1 MPRFFL
7 PPAAWSASGA
17 PSILTGEEAPHLAQ
31 VLRIQ
36 PGTHVTVFDG
46 EGRRAQARVLEVSR
60 SRVALE
66 LSEVPPCGQLLP
78 VITLA
83 QAIPKG
89 KTMDLIV
96 QKAVELGVATIQPLV
111 TRHTIVHPGAGKS
124 EKWRRTALE
133 ACKQCGQDRL
143 PDIPDALAFDR
154 WLATQTPVAA
164 LPNTI
169 DSGDAGTRQEEAA
182 GRMPAP
188 RGPGILPAASVQTTK
203 SIEPTVL
210 AAPPSSLKLIAS
222 LAPAARPLRDVLQ
235 AYPATTHATLLI
247 GPEGDFSPDETAA
260 AIVAGFL
267 PVSLGSIVLRVET
280 ASLYCL
286 SVLRYQFGRD

>member
-17 PSILTGEEAPHLAQ
+17 PSALVGEEAHHLAQ

-36 PGTHVTVFDG
+36 PGASVTVFDG
-46 EGRRAQARVLEVSR
+46 EGHRAQARVLEVSR

-66 LSEVPPCGQLLP
+66 LGEVTSCAPLLP

-89 KTMDLIV
+89 KIMDLIV
-96 QKAVELGVATIQPLV
+96 QKAVELGIAAIHPLV
-111 TRHTIVHPGAGKS
+111 TRHTIVHPGSGKS

-143 PDIPDALAFDR
+143 PNIPDALAFDR
-154 WLATQTPVAA
+154 WLATQAAATAA
-164 LPNTI
+164 LP
-169 DSGDAGTRQEEAA
+169 S
-182 GRMPAP
+182 
-188 RGPGILPAASVQTTK
+188 
-203 SIEPTVL
+203 
-210 AAPPSSLKLIAS
+210 SSLNLIAS
-222 LAPAARPLRDVLQ
+222 LSPAARPLRDVLQ
-235 AYPATTHATLLI
+235 EHPSTTHATLLV
-247 GPEGDFSPDETAA
+247 GPEGDFSPDETTAA
-260 AIVAGFL
+260 LAAGFL

-280 ASLYCL
+280 ASLFCL
-286 SVLRYQFGRD
+286 GALRYQFNA